1 VEART
6 PITVNSQI
14 ERTQCAPWGLEGGHE
29 ALANRISVR
38 RADGTVVTPPNGKLY
53 SYQLDPGDVYVVESG
68 GGGGFGDSLDRPTA
82 TVAEDVRLGYVSA
95 EAARRDYAVVF
106 DEGLN
111 VDEAATARQRT
122 QLRQAGSSG
131 RS

>member
-1 VEART
+1 
-6 PITVNSQI
+6 
-14 ERTQCAPWGLEGGHE
+14 
-29 ALANRISVR
+29 
-38 RADGTVVTPPNGKLY
+38 VTPPNGKLY